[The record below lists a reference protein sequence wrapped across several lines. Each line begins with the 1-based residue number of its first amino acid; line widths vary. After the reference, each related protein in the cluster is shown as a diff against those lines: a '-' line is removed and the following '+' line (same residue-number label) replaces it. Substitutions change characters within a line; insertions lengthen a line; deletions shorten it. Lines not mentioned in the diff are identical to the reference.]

1 MAEPKKHRSCARSKG
16 APSFPGVE
24 LVFLNADNRF
34 PNNEALPL
42 IVYARA
48 VGSDV
53 DDMAAYFRRLFTGH
67 GWTGCWVNGIYD
79 FHHYHS
85 TAHEVLG
92 VSRGS
97 GRVRFGGPDGYEL
110 EVRASD
116 VVLVPAGVAHK
127 RLDASED
134 FEVVGAY
141 PRGQRPDMCY
151 GRPDERPAADERIQA
166 VALPPQDPVHG
177 PTGPVTA
184 FWSRAT

>member
-24 LVFLNADNRF
+24 LVFLNADKRF

-42 IVYARA
+42 IVYAKV

-53 DDMAAYFRRLFTGH
+53 GDSTAHFRRLFTDH

-92 VSRGS
+92 VSRGT
-97 GRVRFGGPDGYEL
+97 GWVRFGGPDGYEL
-110 EVRASD
+110 EVQAGD
-116 VVLVPAGVAHK
+116 VVLVPAGVAHR
-127 RLDASED
+127 RLDASAD

-151 GRPDERPAADERIQA
+151 GRPGEQPAADERIRT
-166 VALPPQDPVHG
+166 VGLPRQDPVHG
-177 PTGPVTA
+177 PMGPVKA